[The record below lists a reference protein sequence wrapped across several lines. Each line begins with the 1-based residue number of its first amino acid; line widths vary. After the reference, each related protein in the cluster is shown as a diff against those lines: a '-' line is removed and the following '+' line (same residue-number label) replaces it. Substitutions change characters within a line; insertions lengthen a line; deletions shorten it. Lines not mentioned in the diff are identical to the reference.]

1 MKERQMASHR
11 RDERESSGFGRNFTA
26 LVIVILITVWASRD
40 PHQAAAVVHA
50 IAAAVANAASH
61 YGKHSH

>member
-1 MKERQMASHR
+1 MASR
-11 RDERESSGFGRNFTA
+11 RNERESSGFGRKLTA
-26 LVIVILITVWASRD
+26 WVIVILITVWASRD

-50 IAAAVANAASH
+50 IATAIGNAASH